1 MIASVLLVSWP
12 TLLRYR
18 SLASAL
24 KSQSQALGSGSRH
37 PKVRVWS
44 GTSLIIRKE
53 FTEPICSRFR
63 NFNHIII
70 KMGIDAGFDMARACP
85 RGLRINET
93 RRILSISFKTTTR
106 KIPRSR
112 SNLTG
117 PNSMRA
123 STPCCLS
130 RAINPCGSVRK
141 SLVQLLEDWR
151 REVYRYGS

>member
-53 FTEPICSRFR
+53 FTEPICSRFK

-70 KMGIDAGFDMARACP
+70 KMGIDAG
-85 RGLRINET
+85 
-93 RRILSISFKTTTR
+93 RILSISFKTTTR

-117 PNSMRA
+117 SNSMRA